1 MTIGIYGGT
10 FDPPHIGH
18 IQACKNF
25 LNSFMVDKMYI
36 IPTSIPPH
44 KIRNSIVDGATRFEM
59 CKKAFENIAS
69 NIEISDV
76 ELNRQGKSYTAD
88 TIKHFRE
95 LGNDIIYFLCGT
107 DMFLT
112 LDKWYKP
119 EYILSNAII
128 VCMRRESDAQ
138 NTLAIKEK
146 ELEYIKKFNAKIY
159 FLNDDAIEISSS
171 EIRDNIEDESVKELL
186 SPDVLAFIRANG
198 LYGKE

>member
-1 MTIGIYGGT
+1 MIIGIYGGT

-25 LNSFMVDKMYI
+25 LDSFKVDKMYV

-44 KIRNSIVDGATRFEM
+44 KIRNSIVDGVTRLEM
-59 CKKAFENIAS
+59 CKIAFENLS
-69 NIEISDV
+69 PDIEVSDV

-88 TIKHFRE
+88 TIKHFKE
-95 LGNDIIYFLCGT
+95 LGNDTIYFLCGT

-119 EYILSNAII
+119 EYILSNAVI
-128 VCMRRESDAQ
+128 VCMRRECDNH

-146 ELEYIKKFNAKIY
+146 ALVYEDKFNAKIH
-159 FLNDDAIEISSS
+159 FLNYDAIEISSS
-171 EIRDNIEDESVKELL
+171 EIRENIEDESIKNAL

>member
-59 CKKAFENIAS
+59 CKIAFENIAS

-159 FLNDDAIEISSS
+159 FLNDDAIELSSS

-186 SPDVLAFIRANG
+186 SPDVLAFISKNG
-198 LYGKE
+198 LYRKE

>member
-1 MTIGIYGGT
+1 MIIGIYGGT

-25 LNSFMVDKMYI
+25 LDSFKVDKMYV

-44 KIRNSIVDGATRFEM
+44 KVRNSIVDGATRLEM
-59 CKKAFENIAS
+59 CKIAFENLS
-69 NIEISDV
+69 PDIEVSDV

-88 TIKHFRE
+88 TIKHFKE
-95 LGNDIIYFLCGT
+95 LGNDTIYFLCGT

-119 EYILSNAII
+119 EYILSNAVI
-128 VCMRRESDAQ
+128 VCMRRECDNH

-146 ELEYIKKFNAKIY
+146 ALVYEDKFNAKIH
-159 FLNDDAIEISSS
+159 FLNYDAIEISSS
-171 EIRDNIEDESVKELL
+171 EIRENIEDESIKNAL

>member
-59 CKKAFENIAS
+59 CKIAFENIAS

-138 NTLAIKEK
+138 NTLAIREK

-159 FLNDDAIEISSS
+159 FLNDDAIE
-171 EIRDNIEDESVKELL
+171 L
-186 SPDVLAFIRANG
+186 S
-198 LYGKE
+198 LYIQAPFL

>member
-1 MTIGIYGGT
+1 MIIGIYGGT

-25 LNSFMVDKMYI
+25 LDSFKVDKMYV

-44 KIRNSIVDGATRFEM
+44 KVRNSIVDGATRLEM
-59 CKKAFENIAS
+59 CKIAFENLS
-69 NIEISDV
+69 PDIEVSDV

-88 TIKHFRE
+88 TIKHFKE
-95 LGNDIIYFLCGT
+95 LGNDTIYFLCGT

-119 EYILSNAII
+119 EYILSNAVI
-128 VCMRRESDAQ
+128 VCMRRECDNH
-138 NTLAIKEK
+138 NTLAINEK
-146 ELEYIKKFNAKIY
+146 ALVYEDKFNAKIH
-159 FLNDDAIEISSS
+159 FLNYDAIEISSS
-171 EIRDNIEDESVKELL
+171 EIRENIEDESIKNAL

>member
-1 MTIGIYGGT
+1 MIIGIYGGT

-25 LNSFMVDKMYI
+25 LDSFKVDKMYV

-44 KIRNSIVDGATRFEM
+44 KVRNSIVDGATRLEM
-59 CKKAFENIAS
+59 CKIAFENLS
-69 NIEISDV
+69 PDIEVSDV

-88 TIKHFRE
+88 TIKHFKE
-95 LGNDIIYFLCGT
+95 LGNDTIYFLCGT

-112 LDKWYKP
+112 LDRWYKP

-128 VCMRRESDAQ
+128 VCMRRECDDH
-138 NTLAIKEK
+138 NTQAIKEK
-146 ELEYIKKFNAKIY
+146 ALVYEDKFNAKIH
-159 FLNDDAIEISSS
+159 FLNYDAIEISSS
-171 EIRDNIEDESVKELL
+171 EIRENIEDESIKNAL